1 MSFCCKHYTA
11 DLHLAHPGILDHCPA
26 TRQFSSTEEMD
37 AAIIERINAR
47 VGADDILYIL
57 GDFCLSG
64 VQEYVDHLFNAIRG
78 RKRLVIGN
86 HDLDNKGR
94 LRKTL
99 AALPWDVPP
108 QHSMET
114 TDGPEGSRIYLSHY
128 AHRTWPAIKHGSYHF
143 FGHSHGDL
151 KPLGRSRDVGIDV
164 LDMAFGPRTFC
175 ELQETLDA

>member
-1 MSFCCKHYTA
+1 MSFTTKFYLA
-11 DLHLAHPGILDHCPA
+11 DLHLAHPGILKHCPD
-26 TRQFSSTEEMD
+26 TRRFSSTEEMD
-37 AAIIERINAR
+37 VAIVDRINQR
-47 VGADDILYIL
+47 VGKEDILYIL

-64 VQEYVDHLFNAIRG
+64 MQEYVDHLFHAIHG

-99 AALPWDVPP
+99 AGLPWDLPP

-114 TDGPEGSRIYLSHY
+114 KDGSDGCRVYLSHY
-128 AHRTWPAIKHGSYHF
+128 AHRTWPAMRRDGYHF

-151 KPLGRSRDVGIDV
+151 PPMGLSRDVGIDV
-164 LDMAFGPRTFC
+164 PDMDFGPRTFN
-175 ELQETLDA
+175 ELRETLV